1 MQQTEVWYSSLIFPL
16 MLLLLST
23 VIGEGNQGWKQFKR
37 YGRGVK
43 LYWPQCAAACLV
55 RYKSQFL

>member
-23 VIGEGNQGWKQFKR
+23 VMGEGNQG
-37 YGRGVK
+37 
-43 LYWPQCAAACLV
+43 
-55 RYKSQFL
+55 

>member
-1 MQQTEVWYSSLIFPL
+1 MQQKEVWYSSLIFPL

-23 VIGEGNQGWKQFKR
+23 VMGEGNKGWKQFRR

-43 LYWPQCAAACLV
+43 LY
-55 RYKSQFL
+55 